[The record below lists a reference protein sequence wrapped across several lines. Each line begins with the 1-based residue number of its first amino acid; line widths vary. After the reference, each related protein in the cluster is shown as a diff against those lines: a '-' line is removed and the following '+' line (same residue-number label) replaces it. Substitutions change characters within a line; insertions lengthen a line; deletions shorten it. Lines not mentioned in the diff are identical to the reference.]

1 MIANS
6 KLQIPADGDLS
17 FEAGGSTV
25 SFKNMPEGRFD
36 QDGNQHVLFSTGTA
50 VFKIDV

>member
-17 FEAGGSTV
+17 FEAGTTV

-36 QDGNQHVLFSTGTA
+36 QDGNQHVLFNTGTA